1 MNRLLVHG
9 CYDLATLQT
18 LYGLGVR
25 RFGFDLRGQSPN
37 LVPFSHLLELIRS
50 LNDAEATLIF
60 ENDKSS
66 TVLSFLD
73 LLKEFPV
80 APMLEFRDQQPASY
94 YWSLNKPFMW
104 VYHPDAQWKEIL
116 DLPQIKGVLLPLKWM
131 EHYQQNPELWQALEG
146 REVEVILHAEGVDQ
160 VPLLID
166 AETSISVDLG
176 REVEKSQRVV
186 DQEKLRRM
194 KLWSQFNESS
204 SL

>member
-9 CYDLATLQT
+9 WYDLATLQT
-18 LYGLGVR
+18 LDGLGVG
-25 RFGFDLRGQSPN
+25 RFGFDLRGQSLI
-37 LVPFSHLLELIRS
+37 LVPLSHLLELIRS
-50 LNDAEATLIF
+50 LNDAEASLIF

-116 DLPQIKGVLLPLKWM
+116 D
-131 EHYQQNPELWQALEG
+131 
-146 REVEVILHAEGVDQ
+146 
-160 VPLLID
+160 
-166 AETSISVDLG
+166 
-176 REVEKSQRVV
+176 
-186 DQEKLRRM
+186 
-194 KLWSQFNESS
+194 
-204 SL
+204 